1 MTSPSTLLL
10 LGKKVPSVIELVGLL
25 CIRTLLFFIYLF
37 LVCLFVFFLVL
48 LSSYNIGSWAIV
60 QRRELT
66 IVYSKWR

>member
-37 LVCLFVFFLVL
+37 LVCLFVFFWFCCHFIILDH
-48 LSSYNIGSWAIV
+48 G
-60 QRRELT
+60 R
-66 IVYSKWR
+66 

>member
-37 LVCLFVFFLVL
+37 LVCLFFFFFGFVVIL
-48 LSSYNIGSWAIV
+48 
-60 QRRELT
+60 
-66 IVYSKWR
+66 